1 MVDLRPNPPLADIEQ
16 SSCDDEVEHHH
27 PTDPLALSAVLAVV
41 LIVATLAS
49 LVPAA
54 RVAFVRPMQV
64 LRDE

>member
-1 MVDLRPNPPLADIEQ
+1 MLALAL
-16 SSCDDEVEHHH
+16 SRALSGMLYGVA